1 MRLIQEADK
10 QARGYAMAVDYC
22 KNFSDNVDHLYTLSL
37 LLTADHSKA
46 EQCFVAGLEDCVE
59 GNPVFREWAE
69 AWAARTIIKNAIRM
83 ISPSRNGTSSTEAV
97 TEPISDVGDLA
108 LAITVLPPFERFV
121 YIVSVLERYS
131 DRDCSLL
138 LDCTVQDIANARTHA
153 LQQLADVLG
162 AGKPEAFEPTRFALA
177 LT

>member
-22 KNFSDNVDHLYTLSL
+22 KIFSDNVDHLYTLSL

-69 AWAARTIIKNAIRM
+69 AWAVRTIIKNAIRI
-83 ISPSRNGTSSTEAV
+83 ISPSRNRTTGTEAV
-97 TEPISDVGDLA
+97 TEPISDAGDLA
-108 LAITVLPPFERFV
+108 LAITELPPFERFGYV
-121 YIVSVLERYS
+121 MSVLERYS
-131 DRDCSLL
+131 DRECSLF
-138 LDCTVQDIANARTHA
+138 LDCTVQEIANARTHA
-153 LQQLADVLG
+153 FQQLPDMLG
-162 AGKPEAFEPTRFALA
+162 AGKSQAFEGTQAALSLA
-177 LT
+177 